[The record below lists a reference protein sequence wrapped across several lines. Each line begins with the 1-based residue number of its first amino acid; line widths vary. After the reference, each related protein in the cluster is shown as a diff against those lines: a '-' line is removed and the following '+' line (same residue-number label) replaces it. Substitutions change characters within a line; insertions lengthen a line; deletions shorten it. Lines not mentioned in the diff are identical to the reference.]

1 MLTPPIRVT
10 TLLAVLVALVAGGC
24 ASKDKAAA
32 KGKPGSAAKRT
43 APLSEFE
50 TSRDPPIAADTRFAA
65 GQMAE
70 TRGALPQAAE
80 QYRQAVRNNPKHVEA
95 MYRLGVV
102 YAGMKKYSEA
112 IETWKR
118 YTQATSDSAA
128 GYSNLGFCYE
138 LAGKPDEAEAAY
150 LKGIRRDPKHVA
162 SRVNYGL
169 MLVRRGRTN
178 EGTLQLQAVLTPAE
192 VHYNLGSVF
201 ETLHRPEQ
209 AKAEYKKALE
219 LDPAL
224 ADAQSRLD
232 EIHGR

>member
-1 MLTPPIRVT
+1 MLTQPLRVT
-10 TLLAVLVALVAGGC
+10 TLLAVLVACPVVGC
-24 ASKDKAAA
+24 ASRDSA
-32 KGKPGSAAKRT
+32 KGRPAHARRP
-43 APLSEFE
+43 APRSQFE
-50 TSRDPPIAADTRFAA
+50 TSRDPPIAADTRYAA
-65 GQMAE
+65 GQLAE
-70 TRGALPQAAE
+70 ARGALPQAAE
-80 QYRQAVRNNPKHVEA
+80 QYRQALRDNPKHAEA

-102 YAGMKKYSEA
+102 YAGMKKFPEA
-112 IETWKR
+112 IDVWKR
-118 YTQATSDSAA
+118 YTQATNDSAA

-138 LAGKPDEAEAAY
+138 LARKPEEAEAAY

-192 VHYNLGSVF
+192 VHYNLGSVY
-201 ETLHRPEQ
+201 ETLGRPEQ
-209 AKAEYKKALE
+209 ARAEYGRALE

-232 EIHGR
+232 EIPAR